1 MQREGYDLMS
11 QDPMFASLILGL
23 ATQAEQAL
31 GGQLPGG
38 VPASLSAREVAR
50 SLIDTLGMLEQKTR
64 GNLEGEEQ
72 KLLTEV
78 LTQLRFRF
86 VSTEKHQAGGA
97 VQ

>member
-1 MQREGYDLMS
+1 MS
-11 QDPMFASLILGL
+11 APDPHFASLVLGL

-31 GGQLPGG
+31 AGQLPGG
-38 VPASLSAREVAR
+38 VPATLSAREVAR

-64 GNLEGEEQ
+64 GNLEADEQ

-86 VSTEKHQAGGA
+86 VSSEKHQAGGP